1 MGSPFPAR
9 RLRLSFLVVAA
20 CWPRSAGACDSSA
33 CQLVTR
39 GQNGV
44 LARGAFR
51 LDVSFRHTD
60 ESLLLEGGTNVD
72 RVLRPKVDFENQ
84 ALRLGYHDELG
95 GSDSFV
101 QLDAAYG
108 LTSRLTLQLSL
119 PLFAKRSYDIG
130 HAPIASENYT
140 TRGNGDVLLGARYGA
155 RVGRGSL
162 TAGLSLE
169 MPTGRHDLESPAGR
183 VDRGI
188 LDPML
193 QPGSGSWDLVA
204 SGQYAA
210 RWTGAGLDCGVAG
223 SYQSN
228 TQNDLDY
235 RFGDVAI
242 ASLNASRA
250 LGSRVSGSLQL
261 KGVREARSRYMG
273 EPLPSTGGRFVYL
286 IPGLSLAT
294 LSGGSVYVFVPLPVY
309 RFVNEAQLAPRPSLV
324 VGVSHTF

>member
-1 MGSPFPAR
+1 M
-9 RLRLSFLVVAA
+9 VAA
-20 CWPRSAGACDSSA
+20 CWPRTAGACDSSA

-60 ESLLLEGGTNVD
+60 ETLLLEGGTNVD
-72 RVLRPKVDFENQ
+72 RVLRPKVDFENRL
-84 ALRLGYHDELG
+84 LRPGFHDELG
-95 GSDSFV
+95 GADSFV

-108 LTSRLTLQLSL
+108 LTRHLTLQVSL
-119 PLFAKRSYDIG
+119 PLFAERSYEIG
-130 HAPIASENYT
+130 HPPILSENFT
-140 TRGNGDVLLGARYGA
+140 TRGNGDLLLGARYGVRA
-155 RVGRGSL
+155 GRGSL
-162 TAGLSLE
+162 TAGLGLE
-169 MPTGRHDLESPAGR
+169 LPTGRHDLASPAGR
-183 VDRGI
+183 GDRGI

-204 SGQYAA
+204 SSQYAA
-210 RWTGAGLDCGVAG
+210 RWTAAGLAWGVAG

-235 RFGDVAI
+235 RLGDVAI

-250 LGSRVSGSLQL
+250 LGSRVNGSLQL

-273 EPLPSTGGRFVYL
+273 EPVPSTGGRFVYL
-286 IPGLSLAT
+286 IPGLSVAT

-309 RFVNEAQLAPRPSLV
+309 RNVNEAQLAPRPSLV
-324 VGVSHTF
+324 VGISHTF